1 MCCQKQL
8 GQSWDMLLAE
18 IEHDEKHLVDYKM
31 YNLSIVQLQL
41 RQNKAQ
47 IWWMRFFSL
56 IIALPEA
63 EHFDVVGRLLKDV
76 HKHCL
81 GIVPEDFISKSIFAM
96 QNLRANDR
104 YNILYGLAVGLGTI
118 QPHSH

>member
-1 MCCQKQL
+1 MV
-8 GQSWDMLLAE
+8 
-18 IEHDEKHLVDYKM
+18 DE
-31 YNLSIVQLQL
+31 S
-41 RQNKAQ
+41 
-47 IWWMRFFSL
+47 FSL
-56 IIALPEA
+56 IIALLEA
-63 EHFDVVGRLLKDV
+63 EHFDVVGRLLKDVV

-81 GIVPEDFISKSIFAM
+81 GIVPEDFISKSISAM